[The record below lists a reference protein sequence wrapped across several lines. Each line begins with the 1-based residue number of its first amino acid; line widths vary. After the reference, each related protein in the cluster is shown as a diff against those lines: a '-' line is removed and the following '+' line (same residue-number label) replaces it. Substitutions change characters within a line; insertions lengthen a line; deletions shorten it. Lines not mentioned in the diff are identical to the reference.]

1 MYDFLRKVPLFSNL
15 PDHDLEV
22 ICQMVEER
30 AVPAGKMLFA
40 EGSVGDEAY
49 VIQEGELEILK
60 TNNQREVL
68 LAVRGVGE
76 VIGEMALL
84 ESTPRTAS
92 VRARTDVMLL
102 AIHQEQLETLLST
115 SASAARAMLHTVLA
129 RSRATEVT
137 LRQSEKMAQ
146 LGTLTAGVAHE
157 LNNPAAAVK
166 RGVEQLN
173 LALHSYGETQITL
186 SQLALEPTQRVRL
199 QEMERSI
206 QAQAVE
212 PPALSSLQ
220 RGDLEYEL
228 ESWLEDI
235 GVDNG
240 WELAP
245 ILVDLGHTPDTLTEL
260 ASDFAPEQLP
270 GIIAWLSATNNVYD
284 LLNEV
289 SQGAGRISEIVK
301 SLKSY
306 SYLDQAPVQ
315 EVNVHEGLDS
325 TLVILRSKL
334 KTGVT
339 VRKEYAPDLPR
350 ITAYGSELNQV
361 WTNILD
367 NAADAMNGQGEI
379 VLRTRQEG
387 PDWVVVELQDS
398 GPGISAAHVS
408 KVFDPFF
415 TTKAPGKG
423 TGLGLNISYNII
435 VQKHHGDIKVFSQPG
450 RTVFQVWL
458 PVNFDKVQGAPPA
471 LAGVA
476 RPTDEQLRHIFE
488 TTKTIAVVGISDRSD
503 RPAHSVPAYLQK
515 QGYRIIPVNP
525 RLLEDGHNAI
535 LGEQVYADLRS
546 VPVPVD
552 VVQIFRRAEAV
563 PEIVDEAIDIH
574 AKVVWMQAG
583 IVNPQAADTARA
595 AGLAVVMD
603 QCMFVTHRR
612 LFTMAKA

>member
-30 AVPAGKMLFA
+30 AVPAGQMLFA

-92 VRARTDVMLL
+92 VRARTNVMLL

-166 RGVEQLN
+166 RGTEQLT
-173 LALHSYGETQITL
+173 LALQSYAKAQIAL
-186 SQLALEPTQRVRL
+186 SQLELDATQMARL
-199 QEMERSI
+199 QEMERNV
-206 QAQAVE
+206 QAQTVE
-212 PPALSSLQ
+212 PPLLSSLQ

-228 ESWLEDI
+228 ESWLEDM
-235 GVDNG
+235 GVDDG

-245 ILVDLGHTPDTLTEL
+245 TLVDLGHTPDTLAEL
-260 ASDFAPEQLP
+260 AAGFSPAHLP
-270 GIIAWLSATNNVYD
+270 AIVTWLSATNNVYD

-315 EVNVHEGLDS
+315 EVNIHEGLDS

-334 KTGVT
+334 KTGVV
-339 VRKEYAPDLPR
+339 VRKEYAPDLAR

-367 NAADAMNGQGEI
+367 NAVDAMDGQGEI

-387 PDWVVVELQDS
+387 ADWVVVELQDNGS
-398 GPGISAAHVS
+398 GIPAAHVT

-435 VQKHHGDIKVFSQPG
+435 VQKHHGDIKVFSRPG

-458 PVNFDKVQGAPPA
+458 PVSFDKVQGAPPT
-471 LAGVA
+471 LTGVV
-476 RPTDEQLRHIFE
+476 RPTDAQFRHIFE
-488 TTKTIAVVGISDRSD
+488 TTKTVAVVGISERPD
-503 RPAHSVPAYLQK
+503 RPAHSVPAYLQS

-525 RLLEDGHNAI
+525 RLLEDGHATV
-535 LGEQVYADLRS
+535 LGEPVYADLAS

-552 VVQIFRRAEAV
+552 VVQIFRKAEAV
-563 PEIVDEAIDIH
+563 PPIVDEAIAVA

-583 IVNPQAADTARA
+583 IVNPQAADTAMA
-595 AGLAVVMD
+595 AGLGVVMD
-603 QCMFVTHRR
+603 QCMMVTHRR
-612 LFTMAKA
+612 LYQTGRA